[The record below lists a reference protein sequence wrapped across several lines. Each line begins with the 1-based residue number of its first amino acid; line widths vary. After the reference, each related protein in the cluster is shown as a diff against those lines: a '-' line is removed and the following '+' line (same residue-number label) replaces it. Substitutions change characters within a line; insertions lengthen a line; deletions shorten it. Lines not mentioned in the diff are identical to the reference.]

1 MREASRNQPIRQDIH
16 EERASA
22 TRYNTMKK
30 SVAAAI
36 VFCAAATA
44 SLCWPAANALPND
57 CEALDYSGTY
67 TYVVDQVVFY
77 YWGKD
82 GTEEGRLE
90 GYANSTYNVHPVVIS
105 AAPPAAGD
113 DAFLLSFNPNETDF
127 LSTEFEAGLCY
138 ACNDDTYPVLSCAV
152 RCGTPRV
159 IERSLCC
166 ECAYSHFMMCWAERI
181 RRSIHLKTRLFIS
194 LYSHPDASSCSF
206 STCSPPA
213 QTRTS

>member
-1 MREASRNQPIRQDIH
+1 
-16 EERASA
+16 
-22 TRYNTMKK
+22 MKK

-67 TYVVDQVVFY
+67 SFVSEQGVYY
-77 YWGKD
+77 YWGRD
-82 GTEEGRLE
+82 GTGEGMLS
-90 GYANSTYNVHPVVIS
+90 GFAHSTSNDDPVVIR

-113 DAFLLSFNPNETDF
+113 DAFLLSFNPKETDF

-138 ACNDDTYPVLSCAV
+138 ACNDDTHPVLSCAV

-159 IERSLCC
+159 IERSLRC
-166 ECAYSHFMMCWAERI
+166 ECAYSHFKM
-181 RRSIHLKTRLFIS
+181 
-194 LYSHPDASSCSF
+194 
-206 STCSPPA
+206 
-213 QTRTS
+213 